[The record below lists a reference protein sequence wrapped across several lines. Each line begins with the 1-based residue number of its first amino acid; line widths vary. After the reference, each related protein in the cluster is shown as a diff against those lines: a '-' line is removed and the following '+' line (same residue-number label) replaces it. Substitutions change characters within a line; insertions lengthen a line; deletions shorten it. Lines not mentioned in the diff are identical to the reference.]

1 MSSSNRLSLVCIP
14 ESTYNVTPPTGTWL
28 TIRNTS
34 ESITGSPQTVE
45 SAEAR
50 ADRQVGGQVSTGLEL
65 SGGFDFELSTDASIK
80 LFIEQAMMSDKAAA
94 VTSTGTLTIAGS
106 AGTVTTTAT
115 LGGIKTGDVV
125 ELSGFSNAANNGIFY
140 VVLSEGQTTMT
151 VVGAKP
157 LVDEASAATAK
168 VTRHPYWEIGTV
180 LKSVSISKEFLDVG
194 TPVRSIAYTGMR
206 TTSMDLSFA
215 FGQII
220 TGSFGLAGAGYST
233 PTNPITT
240 GGTITPAGSDIP
252 LDASNGMGWV
262 VVDGEVPDIC
272 IENLSIALNNNVEA
286 QNCIGHLAPTNQVP
300 FSAGINIEMSMY
312 LGENSFD
319 MFMPKKLTQE
329 PIAVHFY
336 TTGFDGKGY
345 AVSIPRVQLSFP
357 DPAGSGRDSHVM
369 LPAAGTGSYDAAFG
383 NSLRI
388 YALEGVA

>member
-1 MSSSNRLSLVCIP
+1 MSSSNRLSLLCIP
-14 ESTYNVTPPTGTWL
+14 EVTYNVTPPTGTWL
-28 TIRNTS
+28 TLRKTG

-233 PTNPITT
+233 PATPITT

-272 IENLSIALNNNVEA
+272 IENLSISLNNNVEA